1 MGKKAHAMYP
11 PASLSKQ
18 FGLKLTEKETRPSS
32 MLQEDI
38 VPATELF
45 SIKNGPI
52 ARVAMKRKSS
62 DANYL
67 AVYKKMVKKAIKGSK
82 KETGGKKKARLFM
95 KTSLTSATVASAKKK
110 FQASERRFKATRASL
125 AKAKVDANKRITKYQ
140 ATKIAFAMKTI
151 ADKFKYH
158 TYVVAGQVMQST
170 TFSDMTTITS
180 RARRYMAHSAVSMK
194 ASLKATADAAKKTT
208 VGAFASKKVFQM
220 LQGIAEKINH
230 SGGKKHQ
237 QKAHS
242 PSVVKAKY
250 HHYLS
255 AEKKSKQAKKAHLA
269 SQRAAHQQRL
279 DLAGAVIA
287 SQIAASGKAFSKNVT
302 LNIYGVMKASKL
314 SDMRTISTRI
324 VKTMLNLAQQFSA
337 KVKAAVG
344 TTLAAAH
351 KTVAKRRKHT
361 KKSTKPMPDANI
373 NSWVAHRHQK
383 VIKKI
388 KHKKKIGKESK
399 KLKKKSGTKKASKG
413 GATKAF

>member
-158 TYVVAGQVMQST
+158 TYVVA
-170 TFSDMTTITS
+170 
-180 RARRYMAHSAVSMK
+180 
-194 ASLKATADAAKKTT
+194 
-208 VGAFASKKVFQM
+208 
-220 LQGIAEKINH
+220 
-230 SGGKKHQ
+230 
-237 QKAHS
+237 
-242 PSVVKAKY
+242 
-250 HHYLS
+250 
-255 AEKKSKQAKKAHLA
+255 
-269 SQRAAHQQRL
+269 
-279 DLAGAVIA
+279 
-287 SQIAASGKAFSKNVT
+287 
-302 LNIYGVMKASKL
+302 
-314 SDMRTISTRI
+314 
-324 VKTMLNLAQQFSA
+324 
-337 KVKAAVG
+337 
-344 TTLAAAH
+344 
-351 KTVAKRRKHT
+351 
-361 KKSTKPMPDANI
+361 
-373 NSWVAHRHQK
+373 
-383 VIKKI
+383 
-388 KHKKKIGKESK
+388 
-399 KLKKKSGTKKASKG
+399 
-413 GATKAF
+413 